1 MNSSFQSRLALLLWA
16 NVVAEAALSVVSLTW
31 QPFGF
36 FLLLPPLISVL
47 VAFVGQQIVK
57 TMLRPLPKLNAL
69 IKEVANGRFNNRVT
83 EVDENNELG
92 VLCWNL
98 NDMLDQLGTFFREQ
112 GTTFRSNLEGKFYR
126 KTMPLGLHGGFEKG
140 LRNQDILLDN
150 MAEQKRVAM
159 YNNLVTR
166 AHHLN
171 TSNLLKNLSSTQ
183 SDFKDI
189 TDRMAIVTSLASQT
203 YTGAEAGKELVVDVV
218 NRLKG
223 IGDRINRASETI
235 AQLNSRSAEIQR
247 AVTLINTIADQ
258 TDLLSLNAAIEAA
271 RAGEAGRGFAV
282 VADEVRKLAENTKQ
296 ASKSIGQ
303 ILETLQVESARMQT
317 DSEEMKSSTESSQ
330 EVIAQMEHRFH
341 EFYESAYMTRAN
353 ADYAKDL
360 SFAALVKVDHVI
372 YKQKA
377 YVLMNDE
384 DEEARKAVHVDHQS
398 CRLGQWYAGDGMKQF
413 GALSSFSRIEA
424 PHRIVHDSIHEVIHL
439 MDEQPWKSDPVVQDR
454 MVAALERS
462 EKASSELMGLIEHL
476 VKERHPQMVGS

>member
-1 MNSSFQSRLALLLWA
+1 MNSSFQSRLALLLWV
-16 NVVAEAALSVVSLTW
+16 NVVAEAVLSVISLTW

-47 VAFVGQQIVK
+47 VALVGQQIVK

-69 IKEVANGRFNNRVT
+69 VKEVAQGRFNNRVT
-83 EVDENNELG
+83 EVDESTELG
-92 VLCWNL
+92 MLCWNL

-126 KTMPLGLHGGFEKG
+126 KTMPVGLHGGFRKG
-140 LRNQDILLDN
+140 LQNQDILLDN
-150 MAEQKRVAM
+150 MAEQKREAM
-159 YNNLVTR
+159 HNNLVTR

-171 TSNLLKNLSSTQ
+171 TSNLLRNLASTQ

-203 YTGAEAGKELVVDVV
+203 YTGAEAGKELVLDVV

-235 AQLNSRSAEIQR
+235 TELNSRSAEIQR

-317 DSEEMKSSTESSQ
+317 DSEEMKSSTEASQ

-341 EFYESAYMTRAN
+341 EFYESAYKTRAN

-360 SFAALVKVDHVI
+360 SFSALVKVDHVI

-384 DEEARKAVHVDHQS
+384 DEECRKAVHVDHQA
-398 CRLGQWYAGDGMKQF
+398 CRLGQWYAGDGMKLF
-413 GALSSFSRIEA
+413 GTLSSFPKIEA
-424 PHRIVHDSIHEVIHL
+424 PHKVVHDSIHEVIHF
-439 MDEQPWKSDPVVQDR
+439 MDEQPWRSDSAVQDR

-476 VKERHPQMVGS
+476 VKERHPLMVGN